1 MKLLKNLKSDP
12 KILTDIVE
20 EVRNEKIRISE
31 AVEGE
36 GRCGSLKDEGTIIR
50 FLKTTK
56 LSKYILS
63 EKARKF
69 GDMIVLDYDCK
80 TEYVVNI
87 KTSIGKCDN
96 ATSKIGFVYAF
107 NNNFRFGIHFQQPW
121 LGFYWKF

>member
-50 FLKTTK
+50 FLKATK

-69 GDMIVLDYDCK
+69 GDMIVLDYDGKRIGVK
-80 TEYVVNI
+80 TITQHFIETFIVLRYH
-87 KTSIGKCDN
+87 
-96 ATSKIGFVYAF
+96 
-107 NNNFRFGIHFQQPW
+107 FGNLQQ
-121 LGFYWKF
+121 L